1 MLVTHVFHHL
11 FLGSKEAENMRE
23 IMFMREVS
31 LNAPATR
38 ESVEPCIDLSTG
50 LFLYGRSPQPA
61 RRQLKKNSRNFRVNR
76 EMRRKF
82 CVIRPVFG
90 RFLREIDMKL
100 LGEMPAKFQNL
111 FRNRN
116 LDS

>member
-1 MLVTHVFHHL
+1 MSPAWEKLMKEYENSPTALV
-11 FLGSKEAENMRE
+11 EE
-23 IMFMREVS
+23 
-31 LNAPATR
+31 
-38 ESVEPCIDLSTG
+38 
-50 LFLYGRSPQPA
+50 
-61 RRQLKKNSRNFRVNR
+61 RNFRVNG
-76 EMRRKF
+76 EMREKI